1 LSDHGIALNV
11 NTQLLGRK
19 ARPDASGASIGSIR
33 SILWI
38 EHSNFNI
45 SVVNAVFLRWGTVD
59 RFEAKPHVS

>member
-1 LSDHGIALNV
+1 MSDHGIVLNV

-19 ARPDASGASIGSIR
+19 ARPDASGASIR

-38 EHSNFNI
+38 EHSNFDI
-45 SVVNAVFLRWGTVD
+45 FVVNAVFLRRGTVA